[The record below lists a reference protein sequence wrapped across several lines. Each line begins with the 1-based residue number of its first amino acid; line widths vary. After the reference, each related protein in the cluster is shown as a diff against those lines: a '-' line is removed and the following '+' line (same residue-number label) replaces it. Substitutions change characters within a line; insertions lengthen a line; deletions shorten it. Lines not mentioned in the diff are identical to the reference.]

1 MELLDA
7 VRVFAFTY
15 NPPPQSAA
23 MLLFADAPC
32 MSVMEADNSVYTLPP
47 LFASLPSMELLDTV
61 RVLAATYN
69 PPPHFAAV
77 FLLAKAPCMS
87 VMEADNSM
95 YTPPP

>member
-1 MELLDA
+1 
-7 VRVFAFTY
+7 
-15 NPPPQSAA
+15 
-23 MLLFADAPC
+23 
-32 MSVMEADNSVYTLPP
+32 MSVMEADKSMYTPPP

-69 PPPHFAAV
+69 PPPQFAAV
-77 FLLAKAPCMS
+77 FLLADAPCMS